1 MRDWRGWLRPPPLS
15 SPAAPRQSPS
25 GSMMT
30 GLLLPS
36 SRLTFLR
43 AARSRIPQPT
53 SGEPVN
59 VIIATSRCITSGS
72 PTAAPP
78 PVTTLS
84 HPRGRPHSSI
94 NSVARAIADSGV
106 WLAGLSTTG
115 QPPAIAGPT
124 LWLTRLS
131 GKLNGLMAPTTP
143 TGTRSVTPSFPSPG
157 ALASTGT
164 TSPASVRASAALN
177 RNVSTAR
184 PASRRA
190 VRIGLAA
197 SCAMVRA
204 KSSCRS
210 ASRTAARSRIAARSW
225 AGSCSARRRRAA
237 ATARSTWPASHEG
250 TRPTSDPS
258 YGEATTRASSVV
270 TRSPPIGTGV
280 ISVMRFPPDRA
291 SRRDS
296 FYPLPT
302 RLRWP
307 VPTRHRLPCPPSMA
321 RFPFLD
327 WPGPLAFAHQG
338 AHFDGVAG
346 ENTMA
351 SFETAV
357 SLGYRY
363 LETDAHATSD
373 GVLVAFHDDHLDRLT
388 DLVRRTGA
396 VDRVCIGAFSDKRL
410 ARVRAELGDRVC
422 TSMGPR
428 QVGRLLA
435 ASRGLPAGRF
445 TAACV
450 QIPVRSRGVPLV
462 TPRFVGA
469 AHRRELPVHV
479 WTINDATE
487 MHRLFDLGVDGIMT
501 DRPDVLKAVLSERGD
516 WVGAA

>member
-1 MRDWRGWLRPPPLS
+1 
-15 SPAAPRQSPS
+15 
-25 GSMMT
+25 
-30 GLLLPS
+30 
-36 SRLTFLR
+36 
-43 AARSRIPQPT
+43 
-53 SGEPVN
+53 
-59 VIIATSRCITSGS
+59 
-72 PTAAPP
+72 
-78 PVTTLS
+78 
-84 HPRGRPHSSI
+84 
-94 NSVARAIADSGV
+94 
-106 WLAGLSTTG
+106 
-115 QPPAIAGPT
+115 
-124 LWLTRLS
+124 
-131 GKLNGLMAPTTP
+131 
-143 TGTRSVTPSFPSPG
+143 
-157 ALASTGT
+157 
-164 TSPASVRASAALN
+164 
-177 RNVSTAR
+177 
-184 PASRRA
+184 
-190 VRIGLAA
+190 
-197 SCAMVRA
+197 
-204 KSSCRS
+204 
-210 ASRTAARSRIAARSW
+210 
-225 AGSCSARRRRAA
+225 
-237 ATARSTWPASHEG
+237 
-250 TRPTSDPS
+250 
-258 YGEATTRASSVV
+258 
-270 TRSPPIGTGV
+270 
-280 ISVMRFPPDRA
+280 
-291 SRRDS
+291 
-296 FYPLPT
+296 
-302 RLRWP
+302 
-307 VPTRHRLPCPPSMA
+307 MA

-351 SFETAV
+351 SFEAAV

-388 DLVRRTGA
+388 DRSGLIARLPWAEVKAALVRGRHQIPLLEDLLTAWPDVRINIDPKHDAAVEPLVDLVRRTGT
-396 VDRVCIGAFSDKRL
+396 VDRVCIGAFSDTRL